1 MVPTTIVDL
10 PGAFVAC
17 RSPPSVMFRLPSD
30 RPSPP
35 SFTSLPRR
43 TRAFGTVTCTSTA
56 IASRIDGPAGDAA
69 DAAGVAGGFAV
80 ATAGAGGRPA
90 VVAAAGVGLV
100 AAGDGATSM
109 TAPF

>member
-10 PGAFVAC
+10 PGALVAC

-30 RPSPP
+30 SPSPP

-43 TRAFGTVTCTSTA
+43 TSALGTATWTSSA
-56 IASRIDGPAGDAA
+56 IASKIDGLAGAPTGAA
-69 DAAGVAGGFAV
+69 GGVAGGFAV

-100 AAGDGATSM
+100 
-109 TAPF
+109 